1 MPSDAAPLN
10 APGSCSPEPIGIV
23 SAATGCSFST
33 AVDTLMSQ
41 ENPGRNPLNA
51 IQTIR
56 DASGHSMDTTAED
69 NSTPNINAHDTNTIT
84 TTHTPHTET
93 EHAADH
99 DSSTMDQDQNEEDT
113 NGVTHSASESN
124 VRQMRGPVGSGD
136 QQHTGGVPMDS
147 NDTNDA
153 DHKDTSDHTSLRR
166 ATAGEENDTAPLRSS
181 QEDQTLVRKEATEER
196 DQQEP

>member
-1 MPSDAAPLN
+1 
-10 APGSCSPEPIGIV
+10 
-23 SAATGCSFST
+23 
-33 AVDTLMSQ
+33 
-41 ENPGRNPLNA
+41 
-51 IQTIR
+51 
-56 DASGHSMDTTAED
+56 
-69 NSTPNINAHDTNTIT
+69 
-84 TTHTPHTET
+84 
-93 EHAADH
+93 
-99 DSSTMDQDQNEEDT
+99 MDQDQKQNEEDT

-153 DHKDTSDHTSLRR
+153 DHKDTSDHTFLRR
-166 ATAGEENDTAPLRSS
+166 ATAGEGNDTAPLRSS